1 MNASRTSWN
10 LTRTTENVQRSSGHS
25 FSVCPSV
32 FVPVQYSWHGHVNA
46 LNTYIM
52 HAACVNGEPPRLYNG
67 ISKPLNALVNENTK
81 LIEMQSNAVA
91 ATPTK

>member
-1 MNASRTSWN
+1 
-10 LTRTTENVQRSSGHS
+10 
-25 FSVCPSV
+25 
-32 FVPVQYSWHGHVNA
+32 
-46 LNTYIM
+46 M